1 MFKTTKQMIK
11 DGELD
16 EFCVVAQQKEQYLD
30 SYIQNSDKELTIL
43 TRLKNVDLLYTYPET
58 KRKSLQKQLNRIKEN
73 KEWLNERINEL
84 NKKELELLP

>member
-1 MFKTTKQMIK
+1 MIK

-30 SYIQNSDKELTIL
+30 SYIQNSNKELTIL

>member
-1 MFKTTKQMIK
+1 MFKTTEQMIK

-16 EFCVVAQQKEQYLD
+16 EFCVVAQQKEKYLD

-58 KRKSLQKQLNRIKEN
+58 KRKSLQKQLNKIKEN